1 METHKRGEEPQE
13 QKRGTVFIIRQ
24 ILNLL
29 FMILALVGAVL
40 YWTDDDSMTGIIVI
54 ITAVFFKMAECT
66 MRTFKVKS
74 EK

>member
-13 QKRGTVFIIRQ
+13 QKRGIVFVIRQ
-24 ILNLL
+24 ILNVL

-40 YWTDDDSMTGIIVI
+40 YWVQDDSMMGIIII

-66 MRTFKVKS
+66 LRAFKVKD
-74 EK
+74 